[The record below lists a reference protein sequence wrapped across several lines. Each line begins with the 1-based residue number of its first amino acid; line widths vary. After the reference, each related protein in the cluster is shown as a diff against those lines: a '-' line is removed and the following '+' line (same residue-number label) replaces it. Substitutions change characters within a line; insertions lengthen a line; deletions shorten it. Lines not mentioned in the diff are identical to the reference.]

1 MARSILFFCDF
12 NIPITMDNC
21 VMGLYFADGSLNL
34 KQSIVKMPGFV
45 TSRLSR
51 EEAPTI
57 NNIYYQ
63 SIPFS

>member
-1 MARSILFFCDF
+1 
-12 NIPITMDNC
+12 
-21 VMGLYFADGSLNL
+21 MGLYFADGSLNL

-45 TSRLSR
+45 TSRLST

-63 SIPFS
+63 SIPIS

>member
-1 MARSILFFCDF
+1 MARNILFFCDF

-21 VMGLYFADGSLNL
+21 VVGLYFAAGSLNL
-34 KQSIVKMPGFV
+34 KQPIFKMPGFV
-45 TSRLSR
+45 TSWFFT

>member
-1 MARSILFFCDF
+1 
-12 NIPITMDNC
+12 MDNC
-21 VMGLYFADGSLNL
+21 VVGLNFAAGSLNV
-34 KQSIVKMPGFV
+34 KQPIVNMPGFV
-45 TSRLSR
+45 TSRFST